1 MKLLK
6 RILRITLKT
15 AAVLVVLAFLGFWTI
30 RFVTWKGN
38 IQTYYHEIELDDGP
52 YVFWDG
58 DSTARVMNVHSL
70 PLEEN
75 PSGFLDILR
84 AAASQQLP
92 AAYETSEFTIDLRD
106 STAARRQIE
115 AIGIAFD
122 PYRTMEIP
130 GAVFHAERIAAMG
143 DVHGNYKHLLALL
156 RNGDIVD
163 SDLNWSWGTGH
174 LVFVGDVFDKGPG
187 VTETLWLIYK
197 LEQQAQAAGGMVHL
211 LLGNHEMMVLRGPS
225 ERRFRGRKYANIE
238 RELGTEY
245 SSLYST
251 DSVLGRWLRTKNTVV
266 KINELLFVHGGIS
279 ELVVDRALTIDELNA
294 YGRQSVDRE
303 ARFGLDA
310 DDQETLELL
319 ESYWGPYEYRGTVGI
334 RGAVGEVASRFSDN
348 TDELSLDVRSEEI
361 MKKILDFYGA
371 RRVVVGHS
379 QVRTIQLLREGT
391 VVAIHTR
398 LPRSDVI
405 DEASNAQMLLV
416 EEDRLFRLRMTGGRE
431 ALDPTG

>member
-1 MKLLK
+1 MKLFR
-6 RILRITLKT
+6 RILRVILKT
-15 AAVLVVLAFLGFWTI
+15 AVVLVVLAFLGFWTI

-58 DSTARVMNVHSL
+58 DSTARVMNVHNL
-70 PLEEN
+70 PLDED

-84 AAASQQLP
+84 AASSQQLP
-92 AAYETSEFTIDLRD
+92 AKYETTEFTIDLRD
-106 STAARRQIE
+106 STAARQQIE

-130 GAVFHAERIAAMG
+130 GAIFQAERIAAMG

-163 SDLNWSWGTGH
+163 SELNWSWGTGH

-197 LEQQAQAAGGMVHL
+197 LETQARAAGGMVHL
-211 LLGNHEMMVLRGPS
+211 LLGNHEMMVLRGRS

-238 RELGTEY
+238 RELDTDY

-279 ELVVDRALTIDELNA
+279 EGVVDRALTIDQLNA
-294 YGRQSVDRE
+294 YGRRLVDKEDRS
-303 ARFGLDA
+303 GLDA
-310 DDQETLELL
+310 DDLENIELL
-319 ESYWGPYEYRGTVGI
+319 ESFWGPYEYRGMVGFH
-334 RGAVGEVASRFSDN
+334 GAVGEVVSEFSDK
-348 TDELSLDVRSEEI
+348 TDDLSLNVRSEEI
-361 MKKILDFYGA
+361 MKKVLDFYGS

-379 QVRTIQLLREGT
+379 QVGTIQLLREGT

-405 DEASNAQMLLV
+405 DENSNAQMLLV
-416 EEDRLFRLRMTGGRE
+416 EEGRLYRLRMTGERE
-431 ALDPTG
+431 ALN